1 MRNVWPHGG
10 LWRHADFLKLW
21 SAETISQFGTQVS
34 QLALPFVAIVVLD
47 ASPFAVAALGTVE
60 FLPFLLFT
68 LPAGVWVDRLRRR
81 MILIVADYGRA
92 ALLFTVPLAYALD
105 ALTMA
110 QLYVVGF
117 LVGTCTVFFD
127 VSYQS
132 YLPALV
138 SRERIVEGN
147 SKLEV
152 SRTTAQITGPG
163 LAGGLIGVISAP
175 YAVLLDAVSF
185 LGSGLF
191 LTAIRKEEQKP
202 ARVDGDKP
210 RMRTELREGLQYVVR
225 HPLLRPQALCTGTSN
240 FFSNVTFAVFLVYAV
255 RTLHLSAAEIGL
267 IFTIGGLGGLAGALT
282 SQRITRRFGVG
293 RTTIGTALL
302 WGGAAFLVPL
312 APQDFPH
319 PFLIAFGLIS
329 SFAIVVYNI
338 TQVSLRQAITPERI
352 QGRMNSVMRF
362 LVWGT
367 IPLGSLTGGALGSTI
382 GLRETL
388 FVGAAG
394 SAVSGLPIMLSRA
407 QRTLVRIPEPE
418 HEEPTAPGPGDL
430 ATVLPAPATLD
441 A

>member
-1 MRNVWPHGG
+1 MRLWPTGG
-10 LWRHADFLKLW
+10 LWRHPDFLKLW
-21 SAETISQFGTQVS
+21 SAETISHFGTQVS

-60 FLPFLLFT
+60 FLPFLLFA
-68 LPAGVWVDRLRRR
+68 LPAGVWVDRLPRRA
-81 MILIVADYGRA
+81 ILIVADYGRA
-92 ALLFTVPLAYALD
+92 ALLFTVPIAYGLD
-105 ALTMA
+105 ALTMG

-117 LVGTCTVFFD
+117 LVGTFTVFFD

-132 YLPALV
+132 YLPSLV
-138 SRERIVEGN
+138 QRDQIIEAN

-163 LAGGLIGVISAP
+163 VAGGLIGLITAP
-175 YAVLLDAVSF
+175 YAVLVDAISF
-185 LGSGLF
+185 LGSGAF
-191 LTAIRKEEQKP
+191 LTAIRKHEERP
-202 ARVDGDKP
+202 AMPEGTKP
-210 RMRTELREGLQYVVR
+210 RMRTELWEGLQYVVR
-225 HPLLRPQALCTGTSN
+225 HPLLRPQAMCTGTSN
-240 FFSNVTFAVFLVYAV
+240 FFSNVTFSIFLVYAV
-255 RTLHLSAAEIGL
+255 RTLDLSAAEVGL
-267 IFTIGGLGGLAGALT
+267 IFTLGGPGGLAGALLSHRVT
-282 SQRITRRFGVG
+282 TRFGVG
-293 RTTIGTALL
+293 RTTIAMALM
-302 WGGAAFLVPL
+302 WGSAAFLVPL
-312 APQDFPH
+312 APADFPH

-338 TQVSLRQAITPERI
+338 TQVSLRQAITPQRI

-394 SAVSGLPIMLSRA
+394 VLLAGLPIMLSRA
-407 QRTLVRIPEPE
+407 QRTLDQIPEPE
-418 HEEPTAPGPGDL
+418 PEPAAPGPGDL
-430 ATVLPAPATLD
+430 ATVMPAPATPD

>member
-1 MRNVWPHGG
+1 MRSVWPRAG
-10 LWRHADFLKLW
+10 LWRHGDFLRLW

-68 LPAGVWVDRLRRR
+68 LPAGVWVDRLPRRT
-81 MILIVADYGRA
+81 ILIVADYGRA
-92 ALLFTVPLAYALD
+92 LLLITVPIAYALD
-105 ALTMA
+105 ALTLG

-117 LVGTCTVFFD
+117 LVGTFTVFFD

-132 YLPALV
+132 YLPSLV
-138 SRERIVEGN
+138 ERGQIVEGN

-152 SRTTAQITGPG
+152 SRTTAQISGPG
-163 LAGGLIGVISAP
+163 VAGGLIGLITAP
-175 YAVLLDAVSF
+175 YAVLVDAISF
-185 LGSGLF
+185 LASGAF
-191 LTAIRKEEQKP
+191 LTGIRKTEARP
-202 ARVDGDKP
+202 AVPEGGRP
-210 RMRTELREGLQYVVR
+210 RMRTELWEGLQYVVR

-240 FFSNVTFAVFLVYAV
+240 FFSNVTFSIFLVYAV
-255 RTLHLSAAEIGL
+255 RTLELSAGEVGI
-267 IFTIGGLGGLAGALT
+267 IFTLGGLGGLAGALT
-282 SQRITRRFGVG
+282 SQRLTRRFGVG
-293 RTTIGTALL
+293 RTTIATTFLFGSAT
-302 WGGAAFLVPL
+302 FLVPL

-319 PFLIAFGLIS
+319 PFLVASFLIS
-329 SFAIVVYNI
+329 SFAIVIYNI
-338 TQVSLRQAITPERI
+338 TQVSLRQAIAPERI

-394 SAVSGLPIMLSRA
+394 GTLSALPILLSRA
-407 QRTLVRIPEPE
+407 QRTLVEIPEV
-418 HEEPTAPGPGDL
+418 EPDLAPGPGDI
-430 ATVLPAPATLD
+430 AVVQPAPATPD
-441 A
+441 P